1 MKTLSIGLGDCIIH
15 HADTG
20 EREGQQIIYEQ
31 TTYDVIRV
39 NKKTVV
45 LQAWP
50 TGQKV
55 KLRVKK

>member
-1 MKTLSIGLGDCIIH
+1 MKTLSIGLGDCLVRY
-15 HADTG
+15 ADTG